1 MTRSLTPTPLATLGA
16 LCFALACG
24 SGEEDPSAA
33 NDTPVVEQPATPTEA
48 PADVHVDH
56 TLEAG
61 QTLWDVSRLYGVPL
75 EAIMEANEL
84 TRRESRRLNAG
95 RVLRIPGVSGPAA
108 PASAE
113 SASDAGVAELETVD
127 GGVMLPDGGVMLAG
141 YHTLSEGETLWD
153 LANAYDK
160 TVDELLE
167 ANGFTDDDVRGMRAG
182 RRILIPGVAPSA
194 IRSAVRPEGRGI
206 WHTVAEGESIW
217 DIARRY
223 RLGASEIMGANALS
237 RDEVSDLRTGRR
249 LFIPGRGPAPGSRE
263 PARERPLTGAQ
274 RGALARAQL
283 LGLGTSQAGTSCW
296 AAWWSRAGC
305 APWGATP
312 TASPARCAG
321 P

>member
-1 MTRSLTPTPLATLGA
+1 VTRSLTPTPLATLGA

-33 NDTPVVEQPATPTEA
+33 NDTTAVEQPATPTEA

-56 TLEAG
+56 TLEPG

-95 RVLRIPGVSGPAA
+95 RVLRIPGVTGPATA
-108 PASAE
+108 ASAA
-113 SASDAGVAELETVD
+113 ASSDGGVTAELETVD

-167 ANGFTDDDVRGMRAG
+167 ANSFTDDDVRGLR
-182 RRILIPGVAPSA
+182 PGA
-194 IRSAVRPEGRGI
+194 
-206 WHTVAEGESIW
+206 
-217 DIARRY
+217 
-223 RLGASEIMGANALS
+223 AS
-237 RDEVSDLRTGRR
+237 
-249 LFIPGRGPAPGSRE
+249 
-263 PARERPLTGAQ
+263 
-274 RGALARAQL
+274 
-283 LGLGTSQAGTSCW
+283 
-296 AAWWSRAGC
+296 
-305 APWGATP
+305 
-312 TASPARCAG
+312 
-321 P
+321 